1 MISLVLALALISL
14 IGVPPTGLFIGK
26 IFLFSAAVQSDL
38 VWLAIFGV
46 VNSVV
51 SAYYYLRV
59 VRVMYM
65 EEPASDEKV
74 PSSIS
79 MRLALAVSGSAIIL
93 LGVAPRVL
101 TWVTDAAAGP
111 LKP

>member
-1 MISLVLALALISL
+1 
-14 IGVPPTGLFIGK
+14 
-26 IFLFSAAVQSDL
+26 
-38 VWLAIFGV
+38 
-46 VNSVV
+46 
-51 SAYYYLRV
+51 
-59 VRVMYM
+59 M

-74 PSSIS
+74 SSSIS
-79 MRLALAVSGSAIIL
+79 MRLALAISGSAIIL